1 MAQNMDQRI
10 DFFSRLAATE
20 RSNEIPESAK
30 DAVARHVTVP
40 QRQGS
45 AVTSL
50 RLLRNRLSGTAELI
64 RLYNAPRASNAWR
77 ATLAADSSVA
87 PSAA

>member
-50 RLLRNRLSGTAELI
+50 RRFCGI
-64 RLYNAPRASNAWR
+64 
-77 ATLAADSSVA
+77 D
-87 PSAA
+87 SAAQPNSFASTTRLALRTRGAQL